1 MTASRGAGILPAMT
15 HTAVAGDHE
24 RSRPGLPTRC
34 PRCRSPLLAD
44 GGEPYCLACGW
55 RDAAPR
61 PPDRPAPPPRV
72 TRRGAYARG
81 ERNGNAKL
89 TDAAVATIRE
99 RAARGDTYAALA
111 AAFGVSV
118 RHVGNVVRRELRA

>member
-1 MTASRGAGILPAMT
+1 MI
-15 HTAVAGDHE
+15 HTAVTGDRE
-24 RSRPGLPTRC
+24 RSRPGLPGSPAPGGPARC
-34 PRCRSPLLAD
+34 PRCRSLLLAD
-44 GGEPYCLACGW
+44 GDEPYCLSCGW
-55 RDAAPR
+55 RPGDAAA

-72 TRRGAYARG
+72 TRRGDYARG

>member
-1 MTASRGAGILPAMT
+1 MT
-15 HTAVAGDHE
+15 HTAVAADHE

-44 GGEPYCLACGW
+44 GGEPYCLSCGW
-55 RDAAPR
+55 RAAAP
-61 PPDRPAPPPRV
+61 PAPHARPAPPRAR
-72 TRRGAYARG
+72 RRGDYARG